1 MSWLWPGGLSSC
13 NTDSRRSPA
22 FHSQACSPWYL
33 RGSRSDQEAQIHH
46 FLLFFLEPPGDCQ
59 TARGDQEAGRQGR
72 GLLGSH
78 PAPAS
83 QAAAAEGPG
92 KPGRAFQLGQCK
104 QDLNFTSCLTVHCA
118 YQGPRG
124 VFRHVRRGHPSRGS
138 GWTERAA
145 AASAP
150 SSPALPRGTGAPS
163 QTERIPKSNSG
174 SVKQRL

>member
-1 MSWLWPGGLSSC
+1 MQPPGISEGSLSE
-13 NTDSRRSPA
+13 
-22 FHSQACSPWYL
+22 
-33 RGSRSDQEAQIHH
+33 QEAQIHH
-46 FLLFFLEPPGDCQ
+46 FLLFFLEPPGDCK

-72 GLLGSH
+72 RLPGNH

-104 QDLNFTSCLTVHCA
+104 HDSNFTSYLTVHCA
-118 YQGPRG
+118 YQGPGG
-124 VFRHVRRGHPSRGS
+124 VFRHVRRGHPSQGS
-138 GWTERAA
+138 GWTKRAA

-150 SSPALPRGTGAPS
+150 SSPGPPWGTQAPS
-163 QTERIPKSNSG
+163 ERERRIPKSNSG